1 MDVNDLES
9 CRENADELQQQQQQE
24 QSEQN
29 EVVPSSEMSIGND
42 NELTTIIAE
51 HQQLSTDIPSIDVNY
66 GTNNRSPNINSETFA
81 INSIESNSD
90 GGAATKSE
98 SDTESESRLVIQS
111 ENETNDND
119 SNIASAVATTT
130 IKENGGSTSPK
141 QSRNKRKTSD
151 SSNKNDDYSDD
162 EISFSDDSE
171 RFAGF
176 DDNDTIKS
184 EGKFIMQICLQF
196 FSFTKQSFFF
206 VTFFSGIFIV
216 AALMLLLKR
225 VKMNTIPESM
235 TIKTIEVGVILSLF
249 FSSIQI

>member
-1 MDVNDLES
+1 MDVNDPES
-9 CRENADELQQQQQQE
+9 CRENADKLQQQQQQQ

-42 NELTTIIAE
+42 NELTTTIAE
-51 HQQLSTDIPSIDVNY
+51 HQQLSTDIPSIDVNC
-66 GTNNRSPNINSETFA
+66 GTKNRSPSINSETFA

-162 EISFSDDSE
+162 DISFSDDSE
-171 RFAGF
+171 QFNGF
-176 DDNDTIKS
+176 DENETIKS
-184 EGKFIMQICLQF
+184 EGEFIMEICLQF
-196 FSFTKQSFFF
+196 FFSRDKYSFCYIFFPVF
-206 VTFFSGIFIV
+206 
-216 AALMLLLKR
+216 
-225 VKMNTIPESM
+225 
-235 TIKTIEVGVILSLF
+235 LSLQH
-249 FSSIQI
+249 ICY